1 MVNSIGRCVADR
13 VSCDVDGSALGNV
26 LITRPPRTFAG
37 NSRRSCSVGFAQE
50 RVGLQAGRVNRLLRV
65 MRDCA
70 DIEMRKMP
78 SAGPVTEYLR
88 PVLHHA
94 AQRTAL
100 HAMQPML

>member
-1 MVNSIGRCVADR
+1 MCRKSRLEGCGRFGYWQGFHHAPSTHV
-13 VSCDVDGSALGNV
+13 GGKQ
-26 LITRPPRTFAG
+26 PPELF
-37 NSRRSCSVGFAQE
+37 SGFAQE
-50 RVGLQAGRVNRLLRV
+50 RVGLQAARVDRWLRV

-70 DIEMRKMP
+70 DIRMRKMC
-78 SAGPVTEYLR
+78 SAGPVTECLR